1 MSLYLVST
9 PIGNLADITQRAIA
23 TLQQATIIAAEDTRS
38 ARRLL
43 AALNLSAQGKQL
55 VSYGEHNEAAMAP
68 LLAEQLQAGAEV
80 ALISEG
86 GTPLV
91 SDPGYRLVQ
100 AALAGGVPV
109 IPVPGPS
116 ALLAALAGSGLPV
129 HGFVFRGFLPKKP
142 GARRRVLEALRD
154 REETLIFYEA
164 PQRVA
169 RVLAELV
176 QVFGP
181 ERPACLARELTK
193 VHETFVRLPLG
204 QLALQAAQE
213 PPRGECTLLV
223 AGVKQTAAAD
233 AEARERPGE
242 NVPEA
247 PP

>member
-1 MSLYLVST
+1 MALYLVAT
-9 PIGNLADITQRAIA
+9 PIGNLADITRRAMETLQRAA
-23 TLQQATIIAAEDTRS
+23 IIAAEDTRS

-68 LLAEQLQAGAEV
+68 LLAERLKAGADI

-109 IPVPGPS
+109 VPVPGPS

-142 GARRRVLEALRD
+142 GARRRVLESLRD

-176 QVFGP
+176 QVFGAGAAGLP
-181 ERPACLARELTK
+181 GAGADESARDVRAFAAGGTRLA
-193 VHETFVRLPLG
+193 
-204 QLALQAAQE
+204 
-213 PPRGECTLLV
+213 
-223 AGVKQTAAAD
+223 
-233 AEARERPGE
+233 ARRRSHRGE
-242 NVPEA
+242 NVRCWLPG
-247 PP
+247 